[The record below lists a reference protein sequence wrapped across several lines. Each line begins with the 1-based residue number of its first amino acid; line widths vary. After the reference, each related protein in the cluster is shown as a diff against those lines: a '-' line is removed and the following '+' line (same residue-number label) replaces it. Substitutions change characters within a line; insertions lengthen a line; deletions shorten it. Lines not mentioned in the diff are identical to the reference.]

1 MFPVLGTAER
11 FPNKYNLFRKDHS
24 MISYVILA
32 AAFLYT
38 CIHILRLFIRGRRP
52 LSKEEIDEKL
62 LATLNGGDRTH
73 G

>member
-1 MFPVLGTAER
+1 
-11 FPNKYNLFRKDHS
+11 

-38 CIHILRLFIRGRRP
+38 CIQILRLFIRGRRP